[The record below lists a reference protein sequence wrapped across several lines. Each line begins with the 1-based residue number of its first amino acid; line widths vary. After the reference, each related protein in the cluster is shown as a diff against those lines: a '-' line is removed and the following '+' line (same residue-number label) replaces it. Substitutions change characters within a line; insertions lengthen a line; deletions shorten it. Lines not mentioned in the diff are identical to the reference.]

1 LIAGG
6 TIEKEGRVLLV
17 RHSDPKKKDYSH
29 WLLPA
34 GRAEPGES
42 TLEALHREM
51 REELGIEVTVEGIL
65 GEHTDDYTGQRF
77 VNYLCHPAS
86 SQISISGEL
95 SEYRWVSKD
104 DVEGIES
111 IHPGLKR
118 FLLDFF
124 EGKRAV
130 ASSEGVKRFTA
141 VVLAAGK
148 SSRMGAN
155 KLIMKVAG
163 RTVLDRLLDALTQGV
178 DEVVVVTGNN
188 PEPIRAIAMA
198 HGVRVVHNPDHEK
211 GMTTSFQAGV
221 REVGDV
227 DGVFLVLGDQLGL
240 QPELLRRMAAVL
252 DNVPETL
259 IVSPTHGGKRGH
271 PVLFRR
277 PLFSEILGLGE
288 DETLRDVVLRHEA
301 EHRTVEGDEWNVLDL
316 DTPEDYDRALRLWRA
331 NVDQALE

>member
-34 GRAEPGES
+34 GRAELGES

-65 GEHTDDYTGQRF
+65 SEHTDDYTGQRF

-104 DVEGIES
+104 DVEGVES
-111 IHPGLKR
+111 IHPDLKR

-148 SSRMGAN
+148 SSRMGRN
-155 KLIMKVAG
+155 KLLLEVDGA
-163 RTVLDRLLDALTQGV
+163 TVLDRLLVSLTSVLG
-178 DEVVVVTGNN
+178 EVIVVTGND
-188 PEPIRAIAMA
+188 PEPIRAIAEL
-198 HGVRVVHNPDHEK
+198 HSVSVVHNPNYEE
-211 GMTTSFQAGV
+211 GMTTSFQAGL
-221 REVGDV
+221 RAASADA
-227 DGVFLVLGDQLGL
+227 VFLVLGDQLGL
-240 QPELLRRMAAVL
+240 EPGLLLRMIDVM
-252 DNVPETL
+252 DEDQSVL
-259 IVSPTHGGKRGH
+259 IVSPAYAGRRGH
-271 PVLFRR
+271 PTLFRR
-277 PLFSEILGLGE
+277 PLFSEILGLGGE
-288 DETLRDVVLRHEA
+288 ETLKDIVLRHES
-301 EHRTVEGDEWNVLDL
+301 EHRTVDGDEWTVLDL
-316 DTPEDYDRALRLWRA
+316 DTPEDYEKALRLLRSSRA
-331 NVDQALE
+331 SP